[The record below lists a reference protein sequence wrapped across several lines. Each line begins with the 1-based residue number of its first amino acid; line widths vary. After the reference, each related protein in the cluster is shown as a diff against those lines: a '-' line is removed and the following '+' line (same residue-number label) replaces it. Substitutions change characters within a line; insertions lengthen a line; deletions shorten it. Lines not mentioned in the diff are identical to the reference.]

1 MIAFFSNRSGVDQ
14 IWRMNIES
22 GSWGPNLTQL
32 RQDTHH
38 NRVNNFV
45 SWSWDGRRLAFTRA
59 LDAVP
64 SWSPDG
70 RFILFPS
77 DLHGEPQSA
86 NGDIMLMN
94 ADGSNVKK
102 IISGGSIP
110 RFTPKMSKL
119 RHLLYTCTNVRR

>member
-45 SWSWDGRRLAFTRA
+45 SWSWDGRRLAFEADRDRDDPDIYLA
-59 LDAVP
+59 NAV
-64 SWSPDG
+64 DG
-70 RFILFPS
+70 T
-77 DLHGEPQSA
+77 DQ
-86 NGDIMLMN
+86 
-94 ADGSNVKK
+94 
-102 IISGGSIP
+102 
-110 RFTPKMSKL
+110 
-119 RHLLYTCTNVRR
+119 